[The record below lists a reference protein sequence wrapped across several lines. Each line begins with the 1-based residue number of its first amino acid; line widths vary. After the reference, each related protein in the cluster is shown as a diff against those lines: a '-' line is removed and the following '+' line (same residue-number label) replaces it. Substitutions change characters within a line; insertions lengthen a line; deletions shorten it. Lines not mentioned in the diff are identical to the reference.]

1 MNPFEASPVAAF
13 ALLRLSLCV
22 VVIGV
27 ALRMAKR
34 SRWREDRLVVGFLG
48 LLALHQACATMQDMG
63 WLSSR
68 WITVDQLIGAL
79 LAGLFLLALAL
90 LRAPLWELHNIRARV
105 RVSEMNMAPPAW
117 TAEELEAIEY
127 LTRRRVRPVRDTAPA
142 VAAAGD
148 HQTHELP
155 RAPARGQAA

>member
-1 MNPFEASPVAAF
+1 MNHFDASPAAAF
-13 ALLRLSLCV
+13 AVLRLSLCV
-22 VVIGV
+22 VVVGV
-27 ALRMAKR
+27 ALRMIKR

-48 LLALHQACATMQDMG
+48 LLALHQACATLQDLG

-68 WITVDQLIGAL
+68 WLSVDQFIGAF
-79 LAGLFLLALAL
+79 LAGLFLLALML

-127 LTRRRVRPVRDTAPA
+127 LTRRQVKRGREAAPA
-142 VAAAGD
+142 AAEED
-148 HQTHELP
+148 QQTRKLP
-155 RAPARGQAA
+155 RAPAQGQAA

>member
-1 MNPFEASPVAAF
+1 MNPVDAFPVTAF
-13 ALLRLSLCV
+13 AVLRLSLCV
-22 VVIGV
+22 VVVGV

-48 LLALHQACATMQDMG
+48 LLALHQACATMQDLG

-68 WITVDQLIGAL
+68 WVSVDQLIGAF

-90 LRAPLWELHNIRARV
+90 LREPLWELHNIRARV

-117 TAEELEAIEY
+117 TAEEIEAIEY
-127 LTRRRVRPVRDTAPA
+127 LTRRRVRSTGEVAPA
-142 VAAAGD
+142 VVKED
-148 HQTHELP
+148 RQTHGLP
-155 RAPARGQAA
+155 KAPAQGQAA